1 MVFSRQ
7 PHSLLHLQ
15 ALVLTAF
22 FLLYE
27 KRLKLSRMEM
37 GLSCICG
44 TFRLM
49 VVKEKIHSFVLV
61 LVFILIS
68 CLTNYNLKHL
78 HCLIKVF
85 HVQIHVL
92 YFY

>member
-1 MVFSRQ
+1 
-7 PHSLLHLQ
+7 
-15 ALVLTAF
+15 
-22 FLLYE
+22 
-27 KRLKLSRMEM
+27 MEM

-61 LVFILIS
+61 LVFILFHQLQS
-68 CLTNYNLKHL
+68 KTSSLF
-78 HCLIKVF
+78 KVF